1 MQHADGWSLCSRAL
15 GSDDYSVKDWNLPA
29 MYYPYKEERLAH
41 HEVTEEWQ
49 LTWRALPSLVYRGPT
64 PELDWVQQWAVASNK
79 FNRTLLG
86 TEIVPVLQLLSCGR
100 CVGSRSRLV

>member
-1 MQHADGWSLCSRAL
+1 M
-15 GSDDYSVKDWNLPA
+15 PA